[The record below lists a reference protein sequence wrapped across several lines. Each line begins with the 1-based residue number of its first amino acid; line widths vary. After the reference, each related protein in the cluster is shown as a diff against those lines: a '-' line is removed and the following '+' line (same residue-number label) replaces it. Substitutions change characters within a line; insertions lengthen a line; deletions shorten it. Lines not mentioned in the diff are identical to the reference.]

1 MGAASGRR
9 LWAVWLRAPHERL
22 AEPLARAAVPCGV
35 TVLEASGRGA
45 GCRQEGSTEATNTS
59 AKAARRVLPH
69 GSCLPPEKVIREREA
84 EAEIAPP
91 GPCLSRGSAP
101 LRARRRHRAGLPGAS
116 GSWPPQC
123 GPSGSWPPQCGSSGS
138 WPPQCGPSG
147 SWPPQCGSLLIT
159 AERLFRAPQI
169 DRTIN
174 QRVRN
179 VLSDLTLSSEV
190 LG

>member
-35 TVLEASGRGA
+35 TVLEASGCG
-45 GCRQEGSTEATNTS
+45 QEGSTEATNTS

-101 LRARRRHRAGLPGAS
+101 LPARRRHRAGLPGA
-116 GSWPPQC
+116 
-123 GPSGSWPPQCGSSGS
+123 SGS

>member
-35 TVLEASGRGA
+35 TVLEASGRG
-45 GCRQEGSTEATNTS
+45 QEGSTEATNTS

-101 LRARRRHRAGLPGAS
+101 LPARRRHRAGLPGA
-116 GSWPPQC
+116 
-123 GPSGSWPPQCGSSGS
+123 
-138 WPPQCGPSG
+138 SG

>member
-35 TVLEASGRGA
+35 TVLEASCRGA

-123 GPSGSWPPQCGSSGS
+123 GPSGSWPPQCGS
-138 WPPQCGPSG
+138 
-147 SWPPQCGSLLIT
+147 LLIT

>member
-1 MGAASGRR
+1 MGVASGRR

-22 AEPLARAAVPCGV
+22 AKPLARAAVPCGV
-35 TVLEASGRGA
+35 TVLEASGRG
-45 GCRQEGSTEATNTS
+45 QEGSTEATNTS

-91 GPCLSRGSAP
+91 GPGLSRGSAP
-101 LRARRRHRAGLPGAS
+101 LRARRRHRAGLPGA
-116 GSWPPQC
+116 
-123 GPSGSWPPQCGSSGS
+123 SGS